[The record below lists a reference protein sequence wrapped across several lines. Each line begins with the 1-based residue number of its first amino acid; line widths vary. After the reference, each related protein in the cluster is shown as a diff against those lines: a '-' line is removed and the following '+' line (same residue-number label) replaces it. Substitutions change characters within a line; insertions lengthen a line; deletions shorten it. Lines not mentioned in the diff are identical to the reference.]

1 MIIFVCDANILIDL
15 LQIDLLNAFLKLK
28 WAIYVPPDIVDE
40 IQEDNSDQLIQAIH
54 SRKII
59 LPVFTPEDLFKIQK
73 FKTRYSTLSI
83 ADCSCLFLSEKLPA
97 TLLTGERRLRSIAT
111 KSHRVVVHGI
121 LWVFEQLIKEKIITR
136 RMAHNKLT
144 RLMEVNKRLPKTE
157 CERLLKQCGKSS

>member
-1 MIIFVCDANILIDL
+1 MIIFVCDANFLIDL

-73 FKTRYSTLSI
+73 FKTTEWVGCLLLLMPCETLNTS
-83 ADCSCLFLSEKLPA
+83 
-97 TLLTGERRLRSIAT
+97 
-111 KSHRVVVHGI
+111 V
-121 LWVFEQLIKEKIITR
+121 TR
-136 RMAHNKLT
+136 PT
-144 RLMEVNKRLPKTE
+144 RLGVLAM
-157 CERLLKQCGKSS
+157 

>member
-28 WAIYVPPDIVDE
+28 WAIYVP
-40 IQEDNSDQLIQAIH
+40 Q
-54 SRKII
+54 II
-59 LPVFTPEDLFKIQK
+59 
-73 FKTRYSTLSI
+73 
-83 ADCSCLFLSEKLPA
+83 A
-97 TLLTGERRLRSIAT
+97 
-111 KSHRVVVHGI
+111 
-121 LWVFEQLIKEKIITR
+121 R